1 MRGSM
6 APSRRDCRWEMIFLS
21 GCLLLSVLGFQPT
34 AAKVCNDYTRH
45 GLDTTWYSKD
55 VPIMVLMPM
64 NESALMSSISQGI
77 EPAVQLAIQHIRES
91 KQYSFSLITK
101 IYDTES
107 SCHWKRHIPYQSP
120 DRGVWLQHRQCDN
133 AKGLRAFFD
142 AICYGPK
149 HLMIFGGVCPSVTS
163 IIAES
168 LEGWNL
174 VQRKL
179 LSFAATTP
187 VLADKKKYPNFFRT
201 VPSDNAVNPA
211 VVKFLNYYNWRRV
224 GTLTQDVQR
233 FSEVRNDLTNELER
247 ANIQIADTESFSND
261 PCVNVKKLKDNDVRI
276 IIGQFDENLASKV
289 FCCAY
294 NLNMYGSKYQWII
307 PGWYQG
313 NWWEQANSTNCTTKK
328 LLTAMNGY
336 ISVDFEPLSAKKTKG
351 ISGRTPE
358 EYEKEYNRER
368 EQKGVESSKFHGFA
382 YDGIW
387 VIARTLSRVM
397 ELLHQKQRHNI
408 YRNATM
414 DDHEVGKMVLDVM
427 NETNFFGVTGQ
438 VMFRN
443 GERMGTIKFTQFQEG
458 EEVKVGEYNAIADI
472 LDLTNNT
479 IWFPGVGPPKD
490 RTFVHPQRRHINVPL
505 YSILSTITI
514 LGMLMAGAF
523 LFFNI
528 KNRNH
533 RLIKM
538 SSPYMNN
545 LIILGGMLSYTSIFL
560 FGLDGSFVSE
570 KEFETLCTVRTW
582 ILTVGYTTAFGAMFA
597 KTWRVHAIF
606 KNVKMKKKIIKDQK
620 LLIIVGGMLLIDLCI
635 LICWQ
640 IVDPLKR
647 TVEEY
652 SLEVL
657 KTKYV
662 RKGSCRQ
669 ALCGALTGVLIKE
682 AVTQARGLNVSGCV
696 RRRSTAHMCHSGY
709 VTAPLLS
716 TPAVQCLKETVSS
729 AALSCCISRVV
740 AECIQMHCMGVDGRR
755 GNEMTAPVQSNCS
768 CRSPRAAAGARE
780 ESHHL
785 AVRWSP
791 VDRTGHVSAAKA
803 QSRFDTGPVPS
814 LCADP
819 QGRDIAIRPFLEHCE
834 NTHMTI
840 WLGIVYAYKGLL
852 MLFGCFLA
860 WETRNVSIPAL
871 NDSKYIGMSV
881 YNVGIM
887 CIIGA
892 AVSFLTRDQPNV
904 QFCIV
909 ALVIIFCSTITL
921 CLVFVPKL
929 ITMRT
934 NPDAATQNRRL
945 KFTQNQKKEDS
956 KTSTSVTSV
965 NQANTSRLDGL
976 QADNHRLRMRITE
989 LDKELEEVTMQL
1001 QDTPEK
1007 TPYIKQNHY
1016 QDVNNILSIRNFT
1029 DSKDGEKSL
1038 LKNHLEQKPQA
1049 QWGSVDPSRINRG
1062 PQEDINSPEHIQ
1074 RRLSLQLPILHH
1086 AYLPSIGG
1094 VDASCSP
1101 NSSPASSPRHRHM
1114 PPSYRVMVSGL

>member
-1 MRGSM
+1 MARCRRGRGGREISLL
-6 APSRRDCRWEMIFLS
+6 LS
-21 GCLLLSVLGFQPT
+21 GCLLLSAA

-45 GLDTTWYSKD
+45 GAEAVWSSKN

-77 EPAVQLAIQHIRES
+77 EPAVQLAIRHIRES
-91 KQYSFSLITK
+91 QQYSFSLITK
-101 IYDTES
+101 IYDTE
-107 SCHWKRHIPYQSP
+107 
-120 DRGVWLQHRQCDN
+120 CDN

-142 AICYGPK
+142 AICYGPR

-174 VQRKL
+174 VQ

-211 VVKFLNYYNWRRV
+211 VVKFLNYYNWSRV

-233 FSEVRNDLTNELER
+233 FSEVRNDLTNELEK
-247 ANIQIADTESFSND
+247 ADIQIADTESFSND
-261 PCVNVKKLKDNDVRI
+261 PCINVKKLKDNDVRI

-313 NWWEQANSTNCTTKK
+313 NWWEQANSTNCTTRK
-328 LLTAMNGY
+328 LLTAMEGY
-336 ISVDFEPLSAKKTKG
+336 ISVDFEPLSAKQIKG
-351 ISGRTPE
+351 ISGRTPQ
-358 EYEKEYNRER
+358 EYEHEYTRER
-368 EQKGVESSKFHGFA
+368 EQKGVEASKFHGFA

-387 VIARTLSRVM
+387 VIAKTLSRVM
-397 ELLHQKQRHNI
+397 EQLGQKRHDVYHNM
-408 YRNATM
+408 TK
-414 DDHEVGKMVLDVM
+414 DDREVGKLVLDVM

-458 EEVKVGEYNAIADI
+458 QEVKVGEYNAIADI
-472 LDLTNNT
+472 LDIINNT
-479 IWFPGVGPPKD
+479 MRFQGVEPPKD
-490 RTFVHPQRRHINVPL
+490 RTFVRLERRHINVPL

-545 LIILGGMLSYTSIFL
+545 LIILGGMLSYASIFL
-560 FGLDGSFVSE
+560 FGLDGSFVSDQA
-570 KEFETLCTVRTW
+570 FETLCTVRTW
-582 ILTVGYTTAFGAMFA
+582 ILIVGYTTAFGAMFA

-647 TVEEY
+647 TVEMY
-652 SLEVL
+652 SLE
-657 KTKYV
+657 
-662 RKGSCRQ
+662 
-669 ALCGALTGVLIKE
+669 
-682 AVTQARGLNVSGCV
+682 
-696 RRRSTAHMCHSGY
+696 
-709 VTAPLLS
+709 
-716 TPAVQCLKETVSS
+716 
-729 AALSCCISRVV
+729 
-740 AECIQMHCMGVDGRR
+740 
-755 GNEMTAPVQSNCS
+755 
-768 CRSPRAAAGARE
+768 
-780 ESHHL
+780 
-785 AVRWSP
+785 
-791 VDRTGHVSAAKA
+791 
-803 QSRFDTGPVPS
+803 
-814 LCADP
+814 ADP
-819 QGRDIAIRPFLEHCE
+819 QGRDMAIRPFLEHCE

-965 NQANTSRLDGL
+965 NQTNTSRLDGL

-1029 DSKDGEKSL
+1029 DGKDGEKTV

-1049 QWGSVDPSRINRG
+1049 LRGSMDPSRISRG
-1062 PQEDINSPEHIQ
+1062 PLEDINSPEHIQ

>member
-1 MRGSM
+1 VTRISSLGLLLHTR
-6 APSRRDCRWEMIFLS
+6 ARPPPDCRCDMIFLL
-21 GCLLLSVLGFQPT
+21 GYLLLSVLGFQP
-34 AAKVCNDYTRH
+34 ALAKVCNDYTRH
-45 GLDTTWYSKD
+45 GLDNNWYTRDGEKL
-55 VPIMVLMPM
+55 PIMVLMPM

-91 KQYSFSLITK
+91 RQYSFSLITK
-101 IYDTES
+101 IYDTE
-107 SCHWKRHIPYQSP
+107 
-120 DRGVWLQHRQCDN
+120 CDN

-174 VQRKL
+174 VQ

-187 VLADKKKYPNFFRT
+187 VLADRKKYPNFFRT

-211 VVKFLNYYNWRRV
+211 VVKFLNYYNWSRV

-233 FSEVRNDLTNELER
+233 FSEVRNDLTNELEK
-247 ANIQIADTESFSND
+247 ADIQIADTESFSND

-328 LLTAMNGY
+328 LLTAMEGY
-336 ISVDFEPLSAKKTKG
+336 ISVDFEPLSAKQIKG
-351 ISGRTPE
+351 ISGRTPQ
-358 EYEKEYNRER
+358 EYEREYNRER
-368 EQKGVESSKFHGFA
+368 EQKGVEASKFHGFA

-387 VIARTLSRVM
+387 VIAKTLTRVM
-397 ELLHQKQRHNI
+397 ELLRHKDRHDMYHNF
-408 YRNATM
+408 TV
-414 DDHEVGKMVLDVM
+414 DDREVGKMVLDVM

-458 EEVKVGEYNAIADI
+458 QEVKVGEYNAIADV
-472 LDLTNNT
+472 LDLINNT
-479 IWFPGVGPPKD
+479 IRFQGVEPPKD
-490 RTFVHPQRRHINVPL
+490 RTFVRLQRRQINVPL

-514 LGMLMAGAF
+514 LGMLMAGTF

-545 LIILGGMLSYTSIFL
+545 LIILGGLLSYASIFL
-560 FGLDGSFVSE
+560 FGLDGSFVSD

-582 ILTVGYTTAFGAMFA
+582 ILIVGYTTAFGAMFA

-620 LLIIVGGMLLIDLCI
+620 LFIIVGGMLLIDLCI

-652 SLEVL
+652 SLE
-657 KTKYV
+657 
-662 RKGSCRQ
+662 
-669 ALCGALTGVLIKE
+669 
-682 AVTQARGLNVSGCV
+682 
-696 RRRSTAHMCHSGY
+696 
-709 VTAPLLS
+709 
-716 TPAVQCLKETVSS
+716 
-729 AALSCCISRVV
+729 
-740 AECIQMHCMGVDGRR
+740 
-755 GNEMTAPVQSNCS
+755 
-768 CRSPRAAAGARE
+768 
-780 ESHHL
+780 
-785 AVRWSP
+785 
-791 VDRTGHVSAAKA
+791 
-803 QSRFDTGPVPS
+803 
-814 LCADP
+814 ADP

-921 CLVFVPKL
+921 CLVFVPKFV
-929 ITMRT
+929 TMRT

-976 QADNHRLRMRITE
+976 QSDNHRLRMRITE

-1029 DSKDGEKSL
+1029 DGKDGEKS

-1049 QWGSVDPSRINRG
+1049 QWGSMDPSRISRG
-1062 PQEDINSPEHIQ
+1062 QLEDINSPEHIQ

-1094 VDASCSP
+1094 VDASCSSP
-1101 NSSPASSPRHRHM
+1101 TSSPPSSPHHRHM

>member
-1 MRGSM
+1 
-6 APSRRDCRWEMIFLS
+6 
-21 GCLLLSVLGFQPT
+21 
-34 AAKVCNDYTRH
+34 
-45 GLDTTWYSKD
+45 
-55 VPIMVLMPM
+55 
-64 NESALMSSISQGI
+64 
-77 EPAVQLAIQHIRES
+77 
-91 KQYSFSLITK
+91 
-101 IYDTES
+101 
-107 SCHWKRHIPYQSP
+107 
-120 DRGVWLQHRQCDN
+120 
-133 AKGLRAFFD
+133 
-142 AICYGPK
+142 
-149 HLMIFGGVCPSVTS
+149 
-163 IIAES
+163 
-168 LEGWNL
+168 
-174 VQRKL
+174 
-179 LSFAATTP
+179 
-187 VLADKKKYPNFFRT
+187 
-201 VPSDNAVNPA
+201 
-211 VVKFLNYYNWRRV
+211 
-224 GTLTQDVQR
+224 
-233 FSEVRNDLTNELER
+233 
-247 ANIQIADTESFSND
+247 
-261 PCVNVKKLKDNDVRI
+261 
-276 IIGQFDENLASKV
+276 
-289 FCCAY
+289 
-294 NLNMYGSKYQWII
+294 
-307 PGWYQG
+307 
-313 NWWEQANSTNCTTKK
+313 
-328 LLTAMNGY
+328 
-336 ISVDFEPLSAKKTKG
+336 
-351 ISGRTPE
+351 
-358 EYEKEYNRER
+358 
-368 EQKGVESSKFHGFA
+368 
-382 YDGIW
+382 
-387 VIARTLSRVM
+387 
-397 ELLHQKQRHNI
+397 
-408 YRNATM
+408 
-414 DDHEVGKMVLDVM
+414 
-427 NETNFFGVTGQ
+427 
-438 VMFRN
+438 
-443 GERMGTIKFTQFQEG
+443 
-458 EEVKVGEYNAIADI
+458 
-472 LDLTNNT
+472 
-479 IWFPGVGPPKD
+479 
-490 RTFVHPQRRHINVPL
+490 
-505 YSILSTITI
+505 
-514 LGMLMAGAF
+514 MAGAF

-545 LIILGGMLSYTSIFL
+545 LIILGGMLSYASIFL
-560 FGLDGSFVSE
+560 FGLDGGFVSDT
-570 KEFETLCTVRTW
+570 EFETLCTVRTW
-582 ILTVGYTTAFGAMFA
+582 ILIVGYTTAFGAMFA

-652 SLEVL
+652 SLE
-657 KTKYV
+657 
-662 RKGSCRQ
+662 
-669 ALCGALTGVLIKE
+669 
-682 AVTQARGLNVSGCV
+682 
-696 RRRSTAHMCHSGY
+696 
-709 VTAPLLS
+709 P
-716 TPAVQCLKETVSS
+716 
-729 AALSCCISRVV
+729 
-740 AECIQMHCMGVDGRR
+740 
-755 GNEMTAPVQSNCS
+755 
-768 CRSPRAAAGARE
+768 
-780 ESHHL
+780 
-785 AVRWSP
+785 
-791 VDRTGHVSAAKA
+791 
-803 QSRFDTGPVPS
+803 
-814 LCADP
+814 DP

-976 QADNHRLRMRITE
+976 QTDNHRLRMRITE

-1016 QDVNNILSIRNFT
+1016 PDANNILSIRNFT
-1029 DSKDGEKSL
+1029 DKDGEKSI

-1049 QWGSVDPSRINRG
+1049 QWGSMDPSRINRG
-1062 PQEDINSPEHIQ
+1062 PLEDINSPEHIQ

-1094 VDASCSP
+1094 VDASCTSP
-1101 NSSPASSPRHRHM
+1101 NGSPGSSPRHRHM

>member
-101 IYDTES
+101 IYDTE
-107 SCHWKRHIPYQSP
+107 
-120 DRGVWLQHRQCDN
+120 CDN

-174 VQRKL
+174 VQ

-652 SLEVL
+652 SLE
-657 KTKYV
+657 
-662 RKGSCRQ
+662 
-669 ALCGALTGVLIKE
+669 
-682 AVTQARGLNVSGCV
+682 
-696 RRRSTAHMCHSGY
+696 
-709 VTAPLLS
+709 
-716 TPAVQCLKETVSS
+716 
-729 AALSCCISRVV
+729 
-740 AECIQMHCMGVDGRR
+740 
-755 GNEMTAPVQSNCS
+755 
-768 CRSPRAAAGARE
+768 
-780 ESHHL
+780 
-785 AVRWSP
+785 
-791 VDRTGHVSAAKA
+791 
-803 QSRFDTGPVPS
+803 
-814 LCADP
+814 ADP

-852 MLFGCFLA
+852 M
-860 WETRNVSIPAL
+860 
-871 NDSKYIGMSV
+871 
-881 YNVGIM
+881 
-887 CIIGA
+887 
-892 AVSFLTRDQPNV
+892 
-904 QFCIV
+904 
-909 ALVIIFCSTITL
+909 
-921 CLVFVPKL
+921 L

>member
-1 MRGSM
+1 
-6 APSRRDCRWEMIFLS
+6 
-21 GCLLLSVLGFQPT
+21 
-34 AAKVCNDYTRH
+34 
-45 GLDTTWYSKD
+45 
-55 VPIMVLMPM
+55 
-64 NESALMSSISQGI
+64 
-77 EPAVQLAIQHIRES
+77 
-91 KQYSFSLITK
+91 
-101 IYDTES
+101 
-107 SCHWKRHIPYQSP
+107 
-120 DRGVWLQHRQCDN
+120 QCDN

-174 VQRKL
+174 VQTRPEMDDLNQTSRYHVVKK

-211 VVKFLNYYNWRRV
+211 VVKFLNYYNWSRV

-233 FSEVRNDLTNELER
+233 FSEVRNDLTNELEK
-247 ANIQIADTESFSND
+247 ADIQIADTESFSND

-294 NLNMYGSKYQWII
+294 NLNMFGSKYQWII

-313 NWWEQANSTNCTTKK
+313 NWWEQANTTNCTTKK
-328 LLTAMNGY
+328 LLTAMEGY
-336 ISVDFEPLSAKKTKG
+336 ISVDFEPLSARQTKG
-351 ISGRTPE
+351 ISGRTPK
-358 EYEKEYNRER
+358 EYEREYSRELQ
-368 EQKGVESSKFHGFA
+368 QKGVEASKFHGFA

-387 VIARTLSRVM
+387 VIAKTLTRVM
-397 ELLHQKQRHNI
+397 ELLRVKQRQNNYHNFTVED
-408 YRNATM
+408 R
-414 DDHEVGKMVLDVM
+414 EVGKMVLDVM

-443 GERMGTIKFTQFQEG
+443 GERMGTIKFNQFQDG
-458 EEVKVGEYNAIADI
+458 QEVKVGEYNAIADI
-472 LDLTNNT
+472 LDLINNS
-479 IWFPGVGPPKD
+479 IRFQGVEPPKD
-490 RTFVHPQRRHINVPL
+490 RTFVRLQRRHINVPL

-514 LGMLMAGAF
+514 LGMFMAGAF

-545 LIILGGMLSYTSIFL
+545 LIILGGMLSYASIFL
-560 FGLDGSFVSE
+560 FGLDGGFVSD

-582 ILTVGYTTAFGAMFA
+582 ILIVGYTTAFGAMFA

-652 SLEVL
+652 SLEIV
-657 KTKYV
+657 
-662 RKGSCRQ
+662 
-669 ALCGALTGVLIKE
+669 GAFFEPLSSK
-682 AVTQARGLNVSGCV
+682 RG
-696 RRRSTAHMCHSGY
+696 
-709 VTAPLLS
+709 
-716 TPAVQCLKETVSS
+716 
-729 AALSCCISRVV
+729 
-740 AECIQMHCMGVDGRR
+740 
-755 GNEMTAPVQSNCS
+755 
-768 CRSPRAAAGARE
+768 
-780 ESHHL
+780 
-785 AVRWSP
+785 
-791 VDRTGHVSAAKA
+791 
-803 QSRFDTGPVPS
+803 
-814 LCADP
+814 ADP

-921 CLVFVPKL
+921 CLVFVPKF

-976 QADNHRLRMRITE
+976 QTDNHRLRMRITE

-1016 QDVNNILSIRNFT
+1016 PDANNILSIRNFT
-1029 DSKDGEKSL
+1029 DGKDGEKSI

-1049 QWGSVDPSRINRG
+1049 QWGSMDPSRINRG
-1062 PQEDINSPEHIQ
+1062 PMDDINSPEHIQ

-1094 VDASCSP
+1094 VDASCTSP
-1101 NSSPASSPRHRHM
+1101 NGSPGSSPRHRHM

>member
-1 MRGSM
+1 M
-6 APSRRDCRWEMIFLS
+6 ALSQKKCTSEMYAVSRCM
-21 GCLLLSVLGFQPT
+21 LLFALGFAPVFAYGPWDT
-34 AAKVCNDYTRH
+34 AWHSGHNDGRKSDSK
-45 GLDTTWYSKD
+45 GLD
-55 VPIMVLMPM
+55 IMVLMPL
-64 NESALMSSISQGI
+64 NKTAPMSNIGQGI
-77 EPAVQLAIQHIRES
+77 HPAVMLAIQHINETQRF
-91 KQYSFSLITK
+91 SFSLTPR
-101 IYDTES
+101 IYDTE
-107 SCHWKRHIPYQSP
+107 
-120 DRGVWLQHRQCDN
+120 CDN
-133 AKGLRAFFD
+133 AKGLKAFFD
-142 AICYGPK
+142 AIKFGPQ

-168 LEGWNL
+168 IGGWNL
-174 VQRKL
+174 IQ

-187 VLADKKKYPNFFRT
+187 VLGDKKKYPNFFRT

-211 VVKFLNYYNWRRV
+211 VVKFLQQYNWRRV

-233 FSEVRNDLTNELER
+233 FSEVRNDLTNELEK
-247 ANIQIADTESFSND
+247 AEIQIADTESFSND
-261 PCVNVKKLKDNDVRI
+261 PCINVKKLKDNDVRI
-276 IIGQFDENLASKV
+276 IIGQFDENLAAKV

-328 LLTAMNGY
+328 LLAAMEGY
-336 ISVDFEPLSAKKTKG
+336 ISVDFEPLSTKQIRG
-351 ISGRTPE
+351 ISGRTPH
-358 EYEKEYNRER
+358 EYEMEYNRLRKE
-368 EQKGVESSKFHGFA
+368 KGLESSKFHGFA

-387 VIARTLSRVM
+387 VIAKTLTRVM
-397 ELLHQKQRHNI
+397 EILKQRGGHRKIQDFNYTNKELGRI
-408 YRNATM
+408 M
-414 DDHEVGKMVLDVM
+414 LDVM
-427 NETNFFGVTGQ
+427 NETNFLGVTGQ
-438 VMFRN
+438 VMFKN

-458 EEVKVGEYNAIADI
+458 HEVKVGEYNAIADVLELI
-472 LDLTNNT
+472 NNT
-479 IWFPGVGPPKD
+479 IRFQGLEPPKD
-490 RTFVHPQRRHINVPL
+490 KTITRNQRRQINLPL
-505 YSILSTITI
+505 YSILSAITI
-514 LGMLMAGAF
+514 LGMFMAGAF

-528 KNRNH
+528 KNRNQK
-533 RLIKM
+533 LIKM

-545 LIILGGMLSYTSIFL
+545 LIILGGMLSYASIFL
-560 FGLDGSFVSE
+560 FGLDGSFVSD
-570 KEFETLCTVRTW
+570 KVFETLCTVRTW

-652 SLEVL
+652 NLE
-657 KTKYV
+657 
-662 RKGSCRQ
+662 
-669 ALCGALTGVLIKE
+669 
-682 AVTQARGLNVSGCV
+682 
-696 RRRSTAHMCHSGY
+696 
-709 VTAPLLS
+709 
-716 TPAVQCLKETVSS
+716 
-729 AALSCCISRVV
+729 
-740 AECIQMHCMGVDGRR
+740 
-755 GNEMTAPVQSNCS
+755 
-768 CRSPRAAAGARE
+768 
-780 ESHHL
+780 
-785 AVRWSP
+785 
-791 VDRTGHVSAAKA
+791 
-803 QSRFDTGPVPS
+803 
-814 LCADP
+814 ADP
-819 QGRDIAIRPFLEHCE
+819 EGRDIAIRPFLEHCE

-929 ITMRT
+929 ITLRT
-934 NPDAATQNRRL
+934 NPDAATQNRRFQ
-945 KFTQNQKKEDS
+945 FTQNQKKEDS

-965 NQANTSRLDGL
+965 NQASTSRLEGL
-976 QADNHRLRMRITE
+976 QTDNHRLRMRITE

-1007 TPYIKQNHY
+1007 TPYIKQNNY
-1016 QDVNNILSIRNFT
+1016 QDLNNILSIRGYT
-1029 DSKDGEKSL
+1029 EGKEGDKSI
-1038 LKNHLEQKPQA
+1038 LKNHHEQKPQG
-1049 QWGSVDPSRINRG
+1049 QWGSMDPSRTNKG
-1062 PQEDINSPEHIQ
+1062 PIEDINSPEHIQ

-1094 VDASCSP
+1094 VDASCTSP
-1101 NSSPASSPRHRHM
+1101 SVSPSASPRHRHM
-1114 PPSYRVMVSGL
+1114 QPSYRVMMSGL